1 MHVFFYVLATA
12 GMNSEA
18 QAQKSYS
25 YSVAHLIIS
34 AFVSGAW
41 LSLSL
46 ALPGQSHSPDFHPPA
61 HLFLIPQSPLQYLYH
76 PFPPAPCHIAT
87 LSVTPACHNALAFLP
102 VTSSCSHLFPV
113 VLPVLWPSCL
123 PHPTKFL
130 FCSFELVSHLSIWTV
145 IKQTK
150 KSPPTSFFSTS
161 AVKFSIL
168 LYWHVGQFLRNPVL
182 SF

>member
-46 ALPGQSHSPDFHPPA
+46 ALPGQSHSPDFNPPA

-145 IKQTK
+145 IKQK

-161 AVKFSIL
+161 AVKFSIF

>member
-145 IKQTK
+145 IKQKK
-150 KSPPTSFFSTS
+150 KSTYF
-161 AVKFSIL
+161 I
-168 LYWHVGQFLRNPVL
+168 FLHKC
-182 SF
+182 S